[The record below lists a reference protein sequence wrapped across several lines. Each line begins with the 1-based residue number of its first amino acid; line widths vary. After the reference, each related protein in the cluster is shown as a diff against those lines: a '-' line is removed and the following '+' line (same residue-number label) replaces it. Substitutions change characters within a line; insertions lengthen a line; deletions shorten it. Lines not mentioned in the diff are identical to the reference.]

1 MATWDQIVAGAAVL
15 KVKLDALDPSKI
27 VDMKA
32 IYPNLAAFVAAEG
45 AHESDY
51 VPLNDW
57 FAIGGIMYSVC
68 DATEPDSIVVA
79 GWSLHALQEVAPAA
93 NLAPINTRLE
103 SLETADLAFNVRTTA
118 VETDLGKAKTA
129 LATLEGVV

>member
-1 MATWDQIVAGAAVL
+1 MANWDQIVLGAAVL
-15 KVKLDALDPSKI
+15 KAKLDALDPSKI

-32 IYPNLAAFVAAEG
+32 IYPDLAAFVAAEG
-45 AHESDY
+45 TRESDY

-57 FAIGGIMYSVC
+57 FTIGGVMYSVC
-68 DATEPDSIVVA
+68 DATEPNSVVVA
-79 GWSLHALQEVAPAA
+79 GWDLHALKEVAPAA
-93 NLAPINTRLE
+93 NLAPINTRLT
-103 SLETADLAFNVRTTA
+103 SLETADTAFNLRTTA

>member
-32 IYPNLAAFVAAEG
+32 IYPDLVAFVAAEG
-45 AHESDY
+45 ARESDY

-57 FAIGGIMYSVC
+57 FTIGGVMYSVG
-68 DATEPDSIVVA
+68 DATEPASIVVA
-79 GWSLHALQEVAPAA
+79 GWGLRALQEVAPAT
-93 NLAPINTRLE
+93 NLAPINTRLT
-103 SLETADLAFNVRTTA
+103 SLETADTAFNLRTTSI
-118 VETDLGKAKTA
+118 ETDLDKAKTA
-129 LATLEGVV
+129 LATLEGIA